1 MLRSYALSPETLR
14 RFLLRSF
21 WRFQLIT
28 TLSFL
33 GFGIYLAF
41 FASPVDW
48 RAAGPIVVII
58 ALAYFFIIFFNIRQQ
73 LRLLYATRYELN
85 GSSLT
90 FRQALQ
96 KPMHIMRADILSVEE
111 CQEGLRVS
119 TADPRAN
126 LLIPHGLVRNG
137 DADFDET
144 LEAWVG
150 IKRSLSQRRA
160 QTWLLLLAV
169 LASLLVVLF
178 ANTLWFIIPLGIL
191 TVAFSL
197 YAERRMRLAPG
208 ATPGIA
214 RTYSLAF
221 SFVIFVIVMKSC
233 VIALALAR

>member
-33 GFGIYLAF
+33 GFGVYLAF
-41 FASPVDW
+41 FAKPIDW
-48 RAAGPIVVII
+48 RAAGPIVGII
-58 ALAYFFIIFFNIRQQ
+58 ALAYFFIIFLNIRQQ

-90 FRQALQ
+90 YRQASQRPL
-96 KPMHIMRADILSVEE
+96 HIMRADITSVEA
-111 CQEGLRVS
+111 CQEGLRVN
-119 TADPRAN
+119 TMDPHSN
-126 LLIPHGLVRNG
+126 LLVPRGLARNG
-137 DADFDET
+137 DADFNET

-150 IKRSLSQRRA
+150 IKQPPLQRQSQA
-160 QTWLLLLAV
+160 WLVLV
-169 LASLLVVLF
+169 VSLASLLVVLF

-197 YAERRMRLAPG
+197 YAERRMRLAPD
-208 ATPGIA
+208 ATPGSA

-221 SFVIFVIVMKSC
+221 SFVIFVILIKFC
-233 VIALALAR
+233 VIAMALVR